1 MLAAVA
7 QPDEP
12 PSASSHQQQP
22 PPPQQHL
29 FTWGRNTHGQCG
41 HGRKQR
47 QEVAAPTAVA
57 AFAGRPLVSISCG
70 HFHSAAVVASSP
82 AEVHTWGRGALG
94 LLGHGDEEDALH
106 PRPVRALSGVAIRS
120 VSCGAYQTAAVSERG
135 ELWCWGWRLEEAA
148 SGNTVEGYS
157 TLPERVYALDGL
169 EVRRATCG
177 YYSTLAVTADGAL
190 YTWGKG
196 ERGQLGHGHTRDVV
210 APQRVIGGGVGERS
224 FVWDARF
231 GKHWLLILTS
241 AGELHSCG
249 AGDCGVLGRGDGLR
263 LPPAAASALG
273 GSGMPDEPTPR
284 MIVALQ
290 GRPICAIA
298 CGDVHAAAVA
308 ADSGEVFTWGSAAY
322 GKLGHES
329 ADDLPVPAA
338 VPGLQGKRFVDVA
351 CGAYSTLAL
360 TDGGT
365 AFSWGAHA
373 VHAAPP
379 ARVRLSG
386 NACGIAAG
394 GGHCCAALG
403 EYPIAHPSDVALA
416 HVIGFQLPMTR
427 AAIPTA
433 VADGLAAAGP
443 LSAVVE
449 ARVPAD
455 ADPHAVVR
463 ELHELRGLL
472 AREEERRD
480 ALNEDLMTL
489 QLQLQQA
496 LVDEEMLRERRD
508 GVGPPSAPPS
518 LGKGLALIDKTTYE
532 RMLPDEQVELNL
544 FGLKVA
550 MAVTSKS

>member
-1 MLAAVA
+1 M
-7 QPDEP
+7 
-12 PSASSHQQQP
+12 
-22 PPPQQHL
+22 
-29 FTWGRNTHGQCG
+29 R
-41 HGRKQR
+41 R
-47 QEVAAPTAVA
+47 
-57 AFAGRPLVSISCG
+57 
-70 HFHSAAVVASSP
+70 
-82 AEVHTWGRGALG
+82 
-94 LLGHGDEEDALH
+94 DALH

-210 APQRVIGGGVGERS
+210 APQRVLGGGVGEHS

-298 CGDVHAAAVA
+298 GDVHAAAVA
-308 ADSGEVFTWGSAAY
+308 ADSGEVFMGLGRVRQARPRERGRPAGARGGAGAAGSA
-322 GKLGHES
+322 S
-329 ADDLPVPAA
+329 STSRAA
-338 VPGLQGKRFVDVA
+338 R
-351 CGAYSTLAL
+351 
-360 TDGGT
+360 T
-365 AFSWGAHA
+365 AHSRSPT
-373 VHAAPP
+373 AAPP
-379 ARVRLSG
+379 SAGVRTPSMPRRPRVRLSG

-394 GGHCCAALG
+394 GGHAA
-403 EYPIAHPSDVALA
+403 
-416 HVIGFQLPMTR
+416 
-427 AAIPTA
+427 
-433 VADGLAAAGP
+433 
-443 LSAVVE
+443 
-449 ARVPAD
+449 
-455 ADPHAVVR
+455 
-463 ELHELRGLL
+463 
-472 AREEERRD
+472 RRW
-480 ALNEDLMTL
+480 AST
-489 QLQLQQA
+489 
-496 LVDEEMLRERRD
+496 
-508 GVGPPSAPPS
+508 
-518 LGKGLALIDKTTYE
+518 
-532 RMLPDEQVELNL
+532 
-544 FGLKVA
+544 
-550 MAVTSKS
+550 